1 MGVNYNMQRED
12 TLFNPIVV
20 NGPPVNEDLFIMK
33 ENHLLFILR
42 VIKTF

>member
-1 MGVNYNMQRED
+1 MQRED
-12 TLFNPIVV
+12 TVFDPIVV
-20 NGPPVNEDLFIMK
+20 KNSPSVNEDLFITK